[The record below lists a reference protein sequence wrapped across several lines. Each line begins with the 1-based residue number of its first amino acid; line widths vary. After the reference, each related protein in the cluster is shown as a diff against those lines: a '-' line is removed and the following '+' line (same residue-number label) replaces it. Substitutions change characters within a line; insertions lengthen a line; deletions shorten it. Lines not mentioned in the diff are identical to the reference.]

1 MKFMRENKLNLWL
14 GVLVL
19 VNIAIAFAYLR
30 LNP

>member
-19 VNIAIAFAYLR
+19 VNLLIGFAYLR